1 MRQIQKGNECEAL
14 GLWRQKNAAVP
25 QNLVYGKGS
34 FPGSEVLKALLAE
47 QGYLCAYT
55 LKLIDETSAHIEH
68 IKPQTLCRAE
78 DEQREAQSLPKQ
90 RLDIAWKNI
99 VACFPAPNQE
109 APPGY
114 GADKKGSWWPAIG
127 YAGFVSPLDPTC
139 EEKFVFGV
147 DGSIKH
153 KCDAGKETIE
163 KIGLDDGRLVELRKS
178 AMLRAGLHPRSPK
191 LLKSATHTKKLIAAW
206 AHRNAEGKFKEFCTP
221 LKAVALKHL
230 AKIEGRIQGTAI

>member
-1 MRQIQKGNECEAL
+1 MKHIPKGPECPDLAT
-14 GLWRQKNAAVP
+14 WRQVNANTQ
-25 QNLVYGKGS
+25 QNLTYGAAG
-34 FPGSEVLKALLAE
+34 FPRKPVLVSLLRE
-47 QGYLCAYT
+47 QGWLCAYT

-78 DEQREAQSLPKQ
+78 DEQRESQSLPKQ

-191 LLKSATHTKKLIAAW
+191 LLMSAAHTKKLIAAW

-230 AKIEGRIQGTAI
+230 AKIEGRI